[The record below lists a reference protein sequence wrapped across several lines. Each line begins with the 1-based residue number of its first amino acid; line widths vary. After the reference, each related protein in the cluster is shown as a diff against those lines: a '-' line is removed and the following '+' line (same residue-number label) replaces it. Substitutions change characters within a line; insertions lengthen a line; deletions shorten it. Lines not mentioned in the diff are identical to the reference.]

1 MKGIRH
7 RDIAVL
13 GQSESRIELCIYSYT
28 KLSFRVMKK
37 ISHKFHQGALTNNKF
52 GGIFVG
58 ITLKVGTTFPSFN
71 LMSIVVIDNGTE
83 LNKETVSMPKFSV
96 K

>member
-1 MKGIRH
+1 
-7 RDIAVL
+7 
-13 GQSESRIELCIYSYT
+13 
-28 KLSFRVMKK
+28 MKK
-37 ISHKFHQGALTNNKF
+37 VSNKLHQGVLTKNKF

-83 LNKETVSMPKFSV
+83 QTTGKGFNT
-96 K
+96 

>member
-1 MKGIRH
+1 
-7 RDIAVL
+7 
-13 GQSESRIELCIYSYT
+13 
-28 KLSFRVMKK
+28 MKK
-37 ISHKFHQGALTNNKF
+37 VSNKLHQGVLTKNKF

-83 LNKETVSMPKFSV
+83 QTTGNSFNT
-96 K
+96 